1 MGNAEIPRILVVDD
15 EEDVRERIGSFI
27 SRKIKCEIQKASDGN
42 QAIEK
47 LKKAEFDLVL
57 LDIKMPGL
65 SGIDVIKEAV
75 KFTPRTKIVAFS
87 GYDSQEVAD
96 LALKEGAVDFLPK
109 PHTIEAIEL
118 KVKDI
123 LTQIGKYRPKS

>member
-1 MGNAEIPRILVVDD
+1 MRDAQIPRILVVDD
-15 EEDVRERIGSFI
+15 EKDVRERIRSFI
-27 SRKIKCEIQKASDGN
+27 LRKINCEVEIAPDGKV
-42 QAIEK
+42 ALEK
-47 LKKAEFDLVL
+47 LKQIRFDLVL

-75 KFTPRTKIVAFS
+75 KFTPQTKIIAFS

-118 KVKDI
+118 KVKNV
-123 LTQIGKYRPKS
+123 LTQIGKYQPR